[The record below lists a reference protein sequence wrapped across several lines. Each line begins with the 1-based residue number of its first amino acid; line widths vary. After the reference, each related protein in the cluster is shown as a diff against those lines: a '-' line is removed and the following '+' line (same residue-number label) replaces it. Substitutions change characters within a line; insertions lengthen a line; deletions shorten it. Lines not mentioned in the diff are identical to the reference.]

1 MVGPMHDVIVVGGG
15 VVGASA
21 AYRCTKRGARTLLI
35 DAQHI
40 GRATDAGAG
49 IVSPETAL
57 RDGTPNQILAQA
69 SARFYPDLVAEL
81 QAAGV
86 GDTGYSRCGKLIIAR
101 DDREAEWLG
110 AYLGLLLDPARA
122 GTVPEGISEI
132 SPETARARFPLLGP
146 VTRAAWSRDAAR
158 VDGRLLAAALIEA
171 SVARG
176 LEIERATVDHVV
188 VDDGA
193 VRGVVTSRTIDAE
206 RVILAGGAWSAA
218 LARDIGVRL
227 DLYPQRGQVAH
238 LAVDD
243 PATEQWPVVSP
254 LAEHYLLAFP
264 GRIVAGATHEDDAA
278 FDARVT
284 ADGTAQVLADAL
296 SVAPGLAG
304 ATLIEMRVGL
314 RPVAARGYPYLGTVP
329 AVAGLFAAAGH
340 GASGLTYGPWSAAQV
355 ADAALG
361 LPHADLSAFAP

>member
-1 MVGPMHDVIVVGGG
+1 MHDVIVVGGG

-21 AYRCTKRGARTLLI
+21 AYRCTQHGARTLLI
-35 DAQHI
+35 DAHHF

-49 IVSPETAL
+49 IVSPETEL
-57 RDGTPNQILAQA
+57 RDRSPNRLLAEA
-69 SARFYPDLVAEL
+69 SARFYPELIAEL
-81 QAAGV
+81 QATGAS
-86 GDTGYSRCGKLIIAR
+86 DTGYSRCGKLIIAR

-110 AYLGLLLDPARA
+110 AYLGLLLDPARP

-132 SPETARARFPLLGP
+132 SPESARARFPLLGP

-158 VDGRLLAAALIEA
+158 VDGRLLAAALIET

-176 LEIERATVDHVV
+176 LEIERATVDHFVL
-188 VDDGA
+188 DDGA
-193 VRGVVTSRTIDAE
+193 VRAVVAGRAIDAE

-227 DLYPQRGQVAH
+227 DLHPQRGQIAH
-238 LAVDD
+238 LAIDD
-243 PATEQWPVVSP
+243 PASEQWPVVSP

-264 GRIVAGATHEDDAA
+264 GRIVAGATHEDEAA

-284 ADGTAQVLADAL
+284 AAGTAQVLADAL

-304 ATLIEMRVGL
+304 ATLLEMRAGL
-314 RPVAARGYPYLGTVP
+314 RPVATRGHPYLGAVP
-329 AVAGLFAAAGH
+329 AVAGLFVAVGH

-361 LPHADLSAFAP
+361 EPHADLSAFAV